1 MNGVFGAGVQIA
13 VDPMLPLWAIGL
25 LAGVGALL
33 VGFGLWHRARG
44 SGWRMLALI
53 LGLLAL
59 LDPALV
65 NETRRYAKD
74 VALVVVDDSTSQS
87 LAGRP
92 AQTEAALKA
101 LQEAGARLPDLDLR
115 IIRAGKTGGEG
126 TALMGALDRALE
138 DVPRQRFA
146 GAVLLTD
153 GQVHDVPADLSALP
167 GPVHTLLTGAPGE
180 GDRRLVILSS
190 PSFAL
195 VDKPA
200 LFSFRVEE
208 PAGGDA
214 SVPVTIQLDGGD
226 TRALNVPAN
235 QDVAVE
241 IAPRHGGQSVVEIA
255 TPPGP
260 RELTLQNNRAALTVN
275 GIRDRLR
282 VLLISGEP
290 HPGERTW
297 RNLLKADPSVDLV
310 HFTIL
315 RPADRVMDLTPVNEL
330 SLIAFPI
337 RELFEV
343 KLNEFDLIIFDRY
356 RRRNSLIPATYLQA
370 VANYVERGGA
380 VLEVAAPAFATNQG
394 LFASPIGAILPGQ
407 PTGKLL
413 EGPFRPE
420 VTALGWRHP
429 VTQGLDGAGYPQTGA
444 PPSWGRWF
452 RAVDVTAGRGQVVMT
467 GPDASPL
474 VILDRVGEGR
484 VAQILSDQLW
494 LWSRGYDGGGPQAEL
509 LRRLAHWLMKEPT
522 LEEEDLV
529 AAVRGEQLQI
539 TRRSLTPAPA
549 DQRRFVTVTDPDGST
564 RTVTLTERDGVAT
577 GTAALSGPGVYRL
590 AEANLQR
597 VIAVGTVNPKE
608 MSDVRA
614 TETVLQPV
622 AAATGGAIQWLRDGI
637 PDLRRIELGRSTSG
651 RGWIGLPE
659 RRDYD
664 VTGLT
669 RLPLLPA
676 WLMLLLAGGA
686 LGMAWWRE
694 GR

>member
-1 MNGVFGAGVQIA
+1 
-13 VDPMLPLWAIGL
+13 
-25 LAGVGALL
+25 
-33 VGFGLWHRARG
+33 
-44 SGWRMLALI
+44 
-53 LGLLAL
+53 
-59 LDPALV
+59 
-65 NETRRYAKD
+65 
-74 VALVVVDDSTSQS
+74 
-87 LAGRP
+87 
-92 AQTEAALKA
+92 
-101 LQEAGARLPDLDLR
+101 
-115 IIRAGKTGGEG
+115 
-126 TALMGALDRALE
+126 
-138 DVPRQRFA
+138 
-146 GAVLLTD
+146 
-153 GQVHDVPADLSALP
+153 
-167 GPVHTLLTGAPGE
+167 
-180 GDRRLVILSS
+180 
-190 PSFAL
+190 
-195 VDKPA
+195 
-200 LFSFRVEE
+200 
-208 PAGGDA
+208 
-214 SVPVTIQLDGGD
+214 
-226 TRALNVPAN
+226 
-235 QDVAVE
+235 
-241 IAPRHGGQSVVEIA
+241 
-255 TPPGP
+255 
-260 RELTLQNNRAALTVN
+260 LTLQNNRAALTVN

-315 RPADRVMDLTPVNEL
+315 RPSDRVMDLTPVNEL

-394 LFASPIGAILPGQ
+394 LFSSPIGAILPGQ

-429 VTQGLDGAGYPQTGA
+429 VTQGLDGAGFPQTGA

-564 RTVTLTERDGVAT
+564 RNVTLTERNGVAT
-577 GTAALSGPGVYRL
+577 GTAALAGPGVYRL
-590 AEANLQR
+590 AEGNLQR

-622 AAATGGAIQWLRDGI
+622 SAATGGAIQWLRDGI
-637 PDLRRIELGRSTSG
+637 PDLRRVEPGRTTSG

-664 VTGLT
+664 ITGLT

>member
-1 MNGVFGAGVQIA
+1 MNGLFGDGVQVA
-13 VDPMLPLWAIGL
+13 LDPMLPLWAIAV
-25 LAGVGALL
+25 LAAVCAVL

-44 SGWRMLALI
+44 SGWRTAALI

-65 NETRRYAKD
+65 SETRRYAKD
-74 VALVVVDDSTSQS
+74 IALVVVDDSPSQA
-87 LAGRP
+87 LVDRP
-92 AQTEAALKA
+92 AQTEAAVKA
-101 LQEAGARLPDLDLR
+101 LQEAGTRLPDLDLR
-115 IIRAGKTGGEG
+115 IVRAGRTNSDG
-126 TALMGALDRALE
+126 TALTGALDQAME

-146 GAVLLTD
+146 GAILLTD
-153 GQVHDVPADLSALP
+153 GQVHDTPTDLSALP
-167 GPVHTLLTGAPGE
+167 GPIHTLLTGAPGE

-214 SVPVTIQLDGGD
+214 TVPVTIQLDGAD

-235 QDVAVE
+235 EDVAVE

-315 RPADRVMDLTPVNEL
+315 RPADRVMDMTPVNEL

-394 LFASPIGAILPGQ
+394 LFASPIGTILPGQ

-420 VTALGWRHP
+420 VTSLGWRHP
-429 VTQGLDGAGYPQTGA
+429 VTQGLDGAGFPQTGA

-529 AAVRGEQLQI
+529 AAVRGDALHI
-539 TRRSLTPAPA
+539 TRRSLTPMPPGQSRA
-549 DQRRFVTVTDPDGST
+549 VTLTDPDGRT

-577 GTAALSGPGVYRL
+577 GTAALAGPGVYRL
-590 AEANLQR
+590 AEGTLQR

-614 TETVLQPV
+614 TMAVLQPV
-622 AAATGGAIQWLRDGI
+622 AAATSGSIQWLRDGM
-637 PDLRRIELGRSTSG
+637 PDLRRIEPGRTTSG

>member
-1 MNGVFGAGVQIA
+1 MNGLWRDGAQIA
-13 VDPMLPLWAIGL
+13 VDPLLPLWAIAL
-25 LAGVGALL
+25 LAL
-33 VGFGLWHRARG
+33 VGFGLIGFGLWQRARG
-44 SGWRMLALI
+44 SSWRALALM

-65 NETRRYAKD
+65 SETRRYAKD
-74 VALVVVDDSTSQS
+74 VALLLLDDSASQALVDRPQQTAAAADAVR
-87 LAGRP
+87 LA
-92 AQTEAALKA
+92 AEKF
-101 LQEAGARLPDLDLR
+101 PDLDLR
-115 IIRAGKTGGEG
+115 VVRTGRGNDG
-126 TALMGALDRALE
+126 TPLIGTLEKALE

-146 GAVLLTD
+146 GAVVVTD
-153 GQVHDVPADLSALP
+153 GQAHDLPPDLSALP
-167 GPVHTLLTGAPGE
+167 GPVHVLLTGAPGE

-208 PAGGDA
+208 PAGGAA
-214 SVPVTIQLDGGD
+214 SVPVTIRLDGAE
-226 TRALNVPAN
+226 TRALTVPAN

-241 IAPRHGGQSVVEIA
+241 IAPRHGGASVVEIA

-260 RELTLQNNRAALTVN
+260 QELTLQNNRAALTVN

-394 LFASPIGAILPGQ
+394 LFASPIGGILPGQ

-413 EGPFRPE
+413 EGPFRPQ
-420 VTALGWRHP
+420 VTGLGWRHP
-429 VTQGLDGAGYPQTGA
+429 VTQGLDGAGFPQTGA

-452 RAVDVTAGRGQVVMT
+452 RAVDVTAERGQVVMT
-467 GPDASPL
+467 GPDNGPL

-509 LRRLAHWLMKEPT
+509 LRRLAHWLMKEPS
-522 LEEEDLV
+522 LEEEDLI
-529 AAVRGEQLQI
+529 ARVRGEQLHI
-539 TRRSLTPAPA
+539 TRRSLTPAA
-549 DQRRFVTVTDPDGST
+549 SDQRRLVTVTDPDGST
-564 RTVTLTERDGVAT
+564 RTVTLTERDGVAS
-577 GTAALSGPGVYRL
+577 GSAPLAGPGVYRL
-590 AEANLQR
+590 AEGNLQR
-597 VIAVGTVNPKE
+597 VLAVGDVNPKE

-614 TETVLQPV
+614 TEAVLRPLV
-622 AAATGGAIQWLRDGI
+622 GATGGSLHWLRDGL
-637 PDLRRIELGRSTSG
+637 PDLRRTDPGRASSG

-659 RRDYD
+659 RRDFD
-664 VTGLT
+664 VTGLS
-669 RLPLLPA
+669 RVALLPA
-676 WLMLLLAGGA
+676 WLMLLLAGAA

>member
-1 MNGVFGAGVQIA
+1 MNGLFGDGVQIA
-13 VDPMLPLWAIGL
+13 LTPMLPLWA
-25 LAGVGALL
+25 LAALALVGAAL

-44 SGWRMLALI
+44 SSWRAAALI

-65 NETRRYAKD
+65 SETRRYAKD
-74 VALVVVDDSTSQS
+74 IALVVVDDSPSQA
-87 LAGRP
+87 LLDRP
-92 AQTEAALKA
+92 AQTDAAVKA
-101 LQEAGARLPDLDLR
+101 LQEAGARLPNLDLR
-115 IIRAGKTGGEG
+115 IVRAGRTNADG
-126 TALMGALDRALE
+126 TALMGALDQAME

-146 GAVLLTD
+146 GAILLTD
-153 GQVHDVPADLSALP
+153 GQVHDTPADVSALP
-167 GPVHTLLTGAPGE
+167 GPIHALLTGAPGE

-208 PAGGDA
+208 PAGGA
-214 SVPVTIQLDGGD
+214 TTIPVTIQLDGAD

-235 QDVAVE
+235 EDVAVE
-241 IAPRHGGQSVVEIA
+241 IAPRHGGQSVVEIT

-260 RELTLQNNRAALTVN
+260 QELTLQNNRAALTVN

-394 LFASPIGAILPGQ
+394 LFASPIGTILPGQ

-429 VTQGLDGAGYPQTGA
+429 VTQGLEGAGFPQTGA

-467 GPDASPL
+467 GPGASPL

-509 LRRLAHWLMKEPT
+509 LRRLAHWLMKEPS
-522 LEEEDLV
+522 LEEEDLGAV
-529 AAVRGEQLQI
+529 VRGDALHI
-539 TRRSLTPAPA
+539 TRRSLSPLPPGQSRVVAI
-549 DQRRFVTVTDPDGST
+549 TDPDGRT
-564 RTVTLTERDGVAT
+564 RTLILTERDGIAS
-577 GTAALSGPGVYRL
+577 GTAPLAGPGVYRL
-590 AEANLQR
+590 AEGSLQR
-597 VIAVGTVNPKE
+597 VIAVGTINPKE

-614 TETVLQPV
+614 TAAVLQPV
-622 AAATGGAIQWLRDGI
+622 TAATGGSIQWLRDGI
-637 PDLRRIELGRSTSG
+637 PDLRRTEPGRATSG

-664 VTGLT
+664 VSGLT

-686 LGMAWWRE
+686 LGLAWWRE